1 MYKRGKV
8 QKRGSI
14 EGELIM
20 NYLVGRIRASSLHRR
35 ITVIKLKI
43 SVQHAR
49 IPWMVYDILEWV
61 RYHSETDEQHVI
73 SYFEFFGLFK
83 RTYRI
88 RMNYLI

>member
-1 MYKRGKV
+1 MYERGKV
-8 QKRGSI
+8 QKRGSV

-20 NYLVGRIRASSLHRR
+20 NYLVGGIRASSLHRR

-61 RYHSETDEQHVI
+61 RYRSETDEQWSVI
-73 SYFEFFGLFK
+73 LDSLGYLDDS
-83 RTYRI
+83 TYRI